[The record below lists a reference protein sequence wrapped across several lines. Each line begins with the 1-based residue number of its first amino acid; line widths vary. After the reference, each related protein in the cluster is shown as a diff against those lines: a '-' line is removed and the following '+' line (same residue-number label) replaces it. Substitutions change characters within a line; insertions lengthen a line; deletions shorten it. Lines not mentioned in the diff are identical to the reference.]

1 MKRRSATFWIL
12 QAALALAIA
21 VFVWRAIAQ
30 NWDAFQSME
39 LSFTLRPIW
48 IVGAAVTILATYAL
62 LVEAWRRVLVGWDQR
77 LSYPAAVRIW
87 TVSNLGRY
95 LPGKIWSLAGL
106 AVLAQRRGVA
116 GWAAGGSAVTMQVI
130 AVGTGV
136 AVTAATARG
145 AVSTLWLALAG
156 AVALAMIVILT
167 MPGPFRLLGR
177 LVGREDLRALRPAAL
192 VQAFLAAAASWVA
205 YGVAFWCLA
214 RGLLGTN
221 TLSITTAVS
230 VFAAGYIAGLVA
242 IIAPGGIG
250 VREVVL
256 IGLLTPSL
264 GGGGAIALSVGS
276 RLLLTITEVGAA
288 AAGLLI
294 PSDHRNHDR
303 A

>member
-1 MKRRSATFWIL
+1 MSTRTRAFWVAQIVV
-12 QAALALAIA
+12 AFAIA
-21 VFVWRAIAQ
+21 LFVWRAIDG
-30 NWDAFQSME
+30 NWEAFRE
-39 LSFTLRPIW
+39 THFALTVRPGW
-48 IVGAAVTILATYAL
+48 IVLAALTVWGTYAL
-62 LVEAWRRVLVGWDQR
+62 LIEAWRRVLTGWGQR
-77 LSYPAAVRIW
+77 LSYAGAVRIW
-87 TVSNLGRY
+87 TLSNLGRY
-95 LPGKIWSLAGL
+95 LPGKVWSIAGL

-145 AVSTLWLALAG
+145 AVSALWLVVAG
-156 AVALAMIVILT
+156 AVVLAVIVVLT
-167 MPGPFRLLGR
+167 MPGPFRVLARLL
-177 LVGREDLRALRPAAL
+177 GREDLRALRPAAL

-205 YGVAFWCLA
+205 YGVAFWLLA

-221 TLSITTAVS
+221 TLSIATAVG
-230 VFAAGYIAGLVA
+230 VFAAGYITGLVA
-242 IIAPGGIG
+242 IVAPGGVG

-256 IGLLTPSL
+256 IGLLTPTL

-288 AAGLLI
+288 AVGLLI
-294 PSDHRNHDR
+294 PSDHKDHDR